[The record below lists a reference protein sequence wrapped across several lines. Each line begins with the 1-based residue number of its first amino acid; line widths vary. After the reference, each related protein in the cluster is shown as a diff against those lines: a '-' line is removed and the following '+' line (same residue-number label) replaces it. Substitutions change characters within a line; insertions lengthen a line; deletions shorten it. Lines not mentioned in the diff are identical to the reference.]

1 MDLEALE
8 SSHSPAPDNP
18 YEREGSTSRGLT
30 PLKGLPEKADLLSLD
45 VKRSQPLLIQSGRWG

>member
-8 SSHSPAPDNP
+8 GSHSPAPDNP
-18 YEREGSTSRGLT
+18 YERESYTTRGLT
-30 PLKGLPEKADLLSLD
+30 PLKGHPEKADLVSSD